1 MVGEPEGTAEALFE
15 KALEVADKHL
25 DAAGKEAGPL
35 ADYVVVAMIEAA
47 VNRAVDVAGHADIVD
62 MLRDLATQIESD
74 MDDEDEDEDDS
85 DDEDDK

>member
-1 MVGEPEGTAEALFE
+1 MADTQTQSAEALFE

-25 DAAGKEAGPL
+25 SAAAAEAGPL
-35 ADYVVVAMIEAA
+35 ADYVVVAMIETA

-74 MDDEDEDEDDS
+74 MDDEDDLEEDDA
-85 DDEDDK
+85 

>member
-1 MVGEPEGTAEALFE
+1 MVDTPSQSAEALFE

-25 DAAGKEAGPL
+25 IAAAAEAGPL

-74 MDDEDEDEDDS
+74 MDDEDELEEDDA
-85 DDEDDK
+85 